1 MLDIDSEIVE
11 LLKVLGDSTRLGIL
25 QYIKNEQ
32 QTATVIQKKLNK
44 SQSTISQHLKIL
56 LDADLI
62 EYTRKGKKKLYSI
75 KNREILNIIAMIQK
89 FIVEEKKKELEEYS
103 KLDIYDTL
111 L

>member
-1 MLDIDSEIVE
+1 MIEINEEVVE

-25 QYIKNEQ
+25 LFIRKGEKS
-32 QTATVIQKKLNK
+32 AKAIQKELGK

-56 LDADLI
+56 LDSNLI
-62 EYTRKGKKKLYSI
+62 EYDREGKKKLYSI
-75 KNREILNIIAMIQK
+75 KNREILNIISKVQK
-89 FIVEEKKKELEEYS
+89 YIIERHKETINELS

>member
-1 MLDIDSEIVE
+1 MIDLDNEVVE

-25 QYIKNEQ
+25 QYIKDGQ
-32 QTATVIQKKLNK
+32 KTATAIQKELNK

-62 EYTRKGKKKLYSI
+62 KYTRRGKKKLYSI
-75 KNREILNIIAMIQK
+75 KNREILNIIATVQK
-89 FIVEEKKKELEEYS
+89 YIVEEKKKALEEYS